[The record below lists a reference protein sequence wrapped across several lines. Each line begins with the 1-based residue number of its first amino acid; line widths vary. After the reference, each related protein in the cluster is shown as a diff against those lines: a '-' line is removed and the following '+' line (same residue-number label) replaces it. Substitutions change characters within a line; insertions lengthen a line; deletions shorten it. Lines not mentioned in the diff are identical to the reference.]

1 MYHRFNEKK
10 YPSTNIQIEIFKK
23 QIEIIKK
30 NNFEF
35 NNPVEFDLKF
45 FSPKSEKKIL
55 ITIDDA
61 FSSFYQNAWPYL
73 KENKIFIVMLSRF
86 MWEDLEKGVF
96 RNYKRIKSVLKF
108 NFIERVL
115 AKNIDQQQ
123 KNRNLELLAIKSNY
137 NQNNLYDT
145 SLIFSGNNI
154 ILLKSEEIDVM
165 LDDQEYFWEV
175 KHSPKHRI

>member
-1 MYHRFNEKK
+1 MIKGINRLKLIGK
-10 YPSTNIQIEIFKK
+10 NIE
-23 QIEIIKK
+23 
-30 NNFEF
+30 
-35 NNPVEFDLKF
+35 DLKTI
-45 FSPKSEKKIL
+45 SAYSQDSIVKIKD
-55 ITIDDA
+55 IV
-61 FSSFYQNAWPYL
+61 YL

-108 NFIERVL
+108 NFIENVL
-115 AKNIDQQQ
+115 AKNINQQQ

-145 SLIFSGNNI
+145 RLIFSGNNI

-175 KHSPKHRI
+175 KHSPKH

>member
-1 MYHRFNEKK
+1 MRKGINRLKLIGK
-10 YPSTNIQIEIFKK
+10 NIE
-23 QIEIIKK
+23 
-30 NNFEF
+30 
-35 NNPVEFDLKF
+35 DLKTI
-45 FSPKSEKKIL
+45 SAYSQDSIVKIKD
-55 ITIDDA
+55 IV
-61 FSSFYQNAWPYL
+61 YL

-108 NFIERVL
+108 NFIENVL
-115 AKNIDQQQ
+115 AKNINQQQ

-137 NQNNLYDT
+137 NQNNLYDI

>member
-1 MYHRFNEKK
+1 MIKGINRLKLIGK
-10 YPSTNIQIEIFKK
+10 NIE
-23 QIEIIKK
+23 
-30 NNFEF
+30 
-35 NNPVEFDLKF
+35 DLKTI
-45 FSPKSEKKIL
+45 SAYTQDSIVKIKD
-55 ITIDDA
+55 IV
-61 FSSFYQNAWPYL
+61 YL

-108 NFIERVL
+108 NFIENVL
-115 AKNIDQQQ
+115 AKNINQQQ
-123 KNRNLELLAIKSNY
+123 KNRNLELLAIKSNH

>member
-1 MYHRFNEKK
+1 MTKDIIQLK
-10 YPSTNIQIEIFKK
+10 LIGKNIE
-23 QIEIIKK
+23 
-30 NNFEF
+30 
-35 NNPVEFDLKF
+35 DLKTI
-45 FSPKSEKKIL
+45 SAYCQDSIVKIKDL
-55 ITIDDA
+55 V
-61 FSSFYQNAWPYL
+61 YL
-73 KENKIFIVMLSRF
+73 KENKIFIMMLSRF
-86 MWEDLEKGVF
+86 MWEDIEKGVF

-108 NFIERVL
+108 NFIENVL
-115 AKNIDQQQ
+115 AKNINQQQ

-175 KHSPKHRI
+175 KHSPKHKI

>member
-1 MYHRFNEKK
+1 MIKGINRLKLIGK
-10 YPSTNIQIEIFKK
+10 NIE
-23 QIEIIKK
+23 
-30 NNFEF
+30 
-35 NNPVEFDLKF
+35 DLKTI
-45 FSPKSEKKIL
+45 SAYSQDSIVKIKD
-55 ITIDDA
+55 IV
-61 FSSFYQNAWPYL
+61 YL

-108 NFIERVL
+108 NFIENVL
-115 AKNIDQQQ
+115 AKNINQQQ
-123 KNRNLELLAIKSNY
+123 KNRNLELLTIKSKY

>member
-1 MYHRFNEKK
+1 MIKGINRLKLIGK
-10 YPSTNIQIEIFKK
+10 NIE
-23 QIEIIKK
+23 
-30 NNFEF
+30 
-35 NNPVEFDLKF
+35 DLKTI
-45 FSPKSEKKIL
+45 SAYTQDSIVKIKD
-55 ITIDDA
+55 IV
-61 FSSFYQNAWPYL
+61 YL

-108 NFIERVL
+108 NFIENVL
-115 AKNIDQQQ
+115 AKNINQQQ
-123 KNRNLELLAIKSNY
+123 KDRNLELLAIKSNH

>member
-1 MYHRFNEKK
+1 MIKGINRLKLIGK
-10 YPSTNIQIEIFKK
+10 NIE
-23 QIEIIKK
+23 
-30 NNFEF
+30 
-35 NNPVEFDLKF
+35 DLKTI
-45 FSPKSEKKIL
+45 SAYSQDSIVKIKD
-55 ITIDDA
+55 IV
-61 FSSFYQNAWPYL
+61 YL

-108 NFIERVL
+108 NFIENVL
-115 AKNIDQQQ
+115 AKNINQEQ

-145 SLIFSGNNI
+145 RLIFSGNNI

-175 KHSPKHRI
+175 KRSPKHRI

>member
-1 MYHRFNEKK
+1 MIKSINRLKLIGK
-10 YPSTNIQIEIFKK
+10 NIE
-23 QIEIIKK
+23 
-30 NNFEF
+30 
-35 NNPVEFDLKF
+35 DLKTI
-45 FSPKSEKKIL
+45 SAYSQDSIVKIKD
-55 ITIDDA
+55 IA
-61 FSSFYQNAWPYL
+61 YL

-108 NFIERVL
+108 NFIENVL
-115 AKNIDQQQ
+115 AKNINQQQ
-123 KNRNLELLAIKSNY
+123 KDRNLELLAIKSSH

>member
-1 MYHRFNEKK
+1 MIKGINRLKLIGK
-10 YPSTNIQIEIFKK
+10 NIE
-23 QIEIIKK
+23 
-30 NNFEF
+30 
-35 NNPVEFDLKF
+35 DLKTI
-45 FSPKSEKKIL
+45 SAYTQDSIVKIKD
-55 ITIDDA
+55 IV
-61 FSSFYQNAWPYL
+61 YL

-96 RNYKRIKSVLKF
+96 RNYKRIKSILKF
-108 NFIERVL
+108 NFIENVL
-115 AKNIDQQQ
+115 AKNINQQQ

-145 SLIFSGNNI
+145 NLIFSGNNI
-154 ILLKSEEIDVM
+154 ILLKSEEIDIM

>member
-1 MYHRFNEKK
+1 MIKGINRLKLIGK
-10 YPSTNIQIEIFKK
+10 NIE
-23 QIEIIKK
+23 
-30 NNFEF
+30 
-35 NNPVEFDLKF
+35 DLKTI
-45 FSPKSEKKIL
+45 SAYSQDSIVKIKD
-55 ITIDDA
+55 IV
-61 FSSFYQNAWPYL
+61 YL

-108 NFIERVL
+108 NFIEKVL
-115 AKNIDQQQ
+115 AKNINQQQ

-175 KHSPKHRI
+175 KYSPKHRI

>member
-1 MYHRFNEKK
+1 MIKGINRLKLIGK
-10 YPSTNIQIEIFKK
+10 NIE
-23 QIEIIKK
+23 
-30 NNFEF
+30 
-35 NNPVEFDLKF
+35 DLKTI
-45 FSPKSEKKIL
+45 SAYSQDSIVKIKD
-55 ITIDDA
+55 IV
-61 FSSFYQNAWPYL
+61 YL

-108 NFIERVL
+108 NFIENVL
-115 AKNIDQQQ
+115 AKNINQQQ

-137 NQNNLYDT
+137 NQNNLYDIN
-145 SLIFSGNNI
+145 LIFSGNSI

>member
-1 MYHRFNEKK
+1 MIKGINRLKLIGK
-10 YPSTNIQIEIFKK
+10 NIE
-23 QIEIIKK
+23 
-30 NNFEF
+30 
-35 NNPVEFDLKF
+35 DLKTI
-45 FSPKSEKKIL
+45 SAYSQDSIVKIKD
-55 ITIDDA
+55 IT
-61 FSSFYQNAWPYL
+61 YL

-86 MWEDLEKGVF
+86 MWEDIEKGVF

-108 NFIERVL
+108 NFIENVL
-115 AKNIDQQQ
+115 AKNINQQQ

-175 KHSPKHRI
+175 KYSPKHRI

>member
-1 MYHRFNEKK
+1 MIKSINRLKLLGK
-10 YPSTNIQIEIFKK
+10 NIE
-23 QIEIIKK
+23 
-30 NNFEF
+30 
-35 NNPVEFDLKF
+35 DLKTI
-45 FSPKSEKKIL
+45 SAYSQDSIVKIKD
-55 ITIDDA
+55 IA
-61 FSSFYQNAWPYL
+61 YL

-108 NFIERVL
+108 NFIENVL
-115 AKNIDQQQ
+115 AKNINQQQ
-123 KNRNLELLAIKSNY
+123 KDRNLELLAIKSNY
-137 NQNNLYDT
+137 TQNNLYDT

>member
-1 MYHRFNEKK
+1 MIKDIIRLNLIGK
-10 YPSTNIQIEIFKK
+10 NIE
-23 QIEIIKK
+23 
-30 NNFEF
+30 
-35 NNPVEFDLKF
+35 DLKTI
-45 FSPKSEKKIL
+45 SAYSQDSIVKIKD
-55 ITIDDA
+55 IV
-61 FSSFYQNAWPYL
+61 YL

-108 NFIERVL
+108 NFIESVL
-115 AKNIDQQQ
+115 AKNINQQQ

>member
-1 MYHRFNEKK
+1 MIKDINRLKLVGK
-10 YPSTNIQIEIFKK
+10 NIE
-23 QIEIIKK
+23 
-30 NNFEF
+30 
-35 NNPVEFDLKF
+35 DLKTI
-45 FSPKSEKKIL
+45 SAYSQDSIVKIKD
-55 ITIDDA
+55 IV
-61 FSSFYQNAWPYL
+61 YL

-108 NFIERVL
+108 NFIENVL
-115 AKNIDQQQ
+115 SKNINQHQ
-123 KNRNLELLAIKSNY
+123 KNRNLELLAIKSSY

-145 SLIFSGNNI
+145 SLIFSGSNI

>member
-1 MYHRFNEKK
+1 MTRDINQLRL
-10 YPSTNIQIEIFKK
+10 IG
-23 QIEIIKK
+23 K
-30 NNFEF
+30 NSE
-35 NNPVEFDLKF
+35 DLKTI
-45 FSPKSEKKIL
+45 SAYCQDSIVKIKD
-55 ITIDDA
+55 IV
-61 FSSFYQNAWPYL
+61 YL

-108 NFIERVL
+108 NFIENVL
-115 AKNIDQQQ
+115 AKNINQQQ
-123 KNRNLELLAIKSNY
+123 KNRNLELLAIKSNH

-145 SLIFSGNNI
+145 SLVFSGNNI

>member
-1 MYHRFNEKK
+1 MTKDINRLKLIGK
-10 YPSTNIQIEIFKK
+10 NIE
-23 QIEIIKK
+23 
-30 NNFEF
+30 
-35 NNPVEFDLKF
+35 DLKTI
-45 FSPKSEKKIL
+45 SAYCQDSIVKIKDL
-55 ITIDDA
+55 I
-61 FSSFYQNAWPYL
+61 YL
-73 KENKIFIVMLSRF
+73 KENKIFIMMLSRF
-86 MWEDLEKGVF
+86 MWEDIEKGVF

-115 AKNIDQQQ
+115 AKNINQQQ